1 MTIYKVVN
9 THLPY
14 NITGVTMTSLL
25 SLLVVILAITG
36 MSNPLSHSDGDSS
49 IDDVIAN
56 LTAAINQL
64 LTRSSRSSCPPCK
77 DGSNPTSPIQLVVS
91 QQLLSNS
98 PTKCNKMIKELTE
111 TIATNISRLETR
123 LYNEGIIKILEIVND
138 LNRSMAKIED
148 NVDDIKEYVNI
159 LQDIHENT
167 TTKKCPPPSLSLPRS
182 CEEIKSR
189 CPDCPSDYYIIADNH
204 DIARQVYC
212 YMEELCNSTAGWM
225 RVAYLNMTD
234 SNEKCPDEFRL
245 YNENGVRACGRPVSS
260 GGSCVGITFPS
271 GNIEYSQVCGK
282 VIGYQVGWTDGAAH
296 TNSSINSHY
305 SDGIS
310 LTHGN
315 PRSHIWTFMS
325 GTTDNY
331 LYSNC
336 PCGSKYPRAPPLF
349 VGSDYYCESGM
360 QSQDDPI
367 FGKFYPNDPL
377 WDGHQCGNIETAC
390 CQRTGIPWF
399 NKKFSYSTTDY
410 IEMRICLSE
419 GTSDEDCRVG
429 HYEIYVK

>member
-1 MTIYKVVN
+1 MTF
-9 THLPY
+9 
-14 NITGVTMTSLL
+14 LL

-36 MSNPLSHSDGDSS
+36 MSNPLSLSDGDSS
-49 IDDVIAN
+49 IDDTIAN

-64 LTRSSRSSCPPCK
+64 LTLSSRSSCPPCK

-98 PTKCNKMIKELTE
+98 PTKCNKMIKELNE

-148 NVDDIKEYVNI
+148 NIDDFKEDVNI
-159 LQDIHENT
+159 LKDIHENT
-167 TTKKCPPPSLSLPRS
+167 TTMKCSPPLLSLPHS
-182 CEEIKSR
+182 CEEVKRR
-189 CPDCPSDYYIIADNH
+189 CPDCPSNYYIIADNH
-204 DIARQVYC
+204 TLAHHVYC
-212 YMEELCNSTAGWM
+212 YMEELCNSTGGWM

-234 SNEKCPDEFRL
+234 SNEKCPDGFSL
-245 YNENGVRACGRPVSS
+245 YSESGVQACGRPVSS

-282 VIGYQVGWTDGAAH
+282 VIGYQVGWPDGAH
-296 TNSSINSHY
+296 FSNNENIDSNY
-305 SDGIS
+305 VDGIL

-315 PRSHIWTFMS
+315 PHSHIWTFIVGS
-325 GTTDNY
+325 LENNKK
-331 LYSNC
+331 SHC
-336 PCGSKYPRAPPLF
+336 PCASIEPSNPPSF
-349 VGSDYYCESGM
+349 VGNDYYCESGC
-360 QSQDDPI
+360 PNYPVV
-367 FGKFYPNDPL
+367 GKFYANDPL
-377 WDGHQCGNIETAC
+377 WDGHQCGSIETAC

-399 NKKFSYSTTDY
+399 YKKFNYSTTDN
-410 IEMRICLSE
+410 IKKRICLDE
-419 GTSDEDCRVG
+419 ATSDEDCAVG